1 MAYAAPRVPDH
12 PVVKPSR
19 ELPPHLAAVALGV
32 WEPGEVWE
40 LSITTKASG
49 DRGVRD
55 PKRTA
60 RGVPCRTV
68 NPRPN
73 GTFLLIVD
81 SWSVTDAWTVT
92 PPPTGVNMRTP
103 RLLSPI
109 ALALIA
115 VVGCSSDDDKNAK
128 ATVQI
133 MNDFNNTEMAY
144 QPPWTIC
151 ESSYLG
157 VEFGKLELGETSDAK
172 SVAPG
177 LDYVLMVA
185 AWDDPTCAAEN
196 ALPIASK
203 NEEEV
208 VDGQTRTIAINMAN
222 HQGPCPPNEGVV
234 PIPKAQYN
242 RILELWPDYD
252 FTAYAARTENTQCV
266 PSDAGAAGAGGT
278 GDDAG
283 GSGGAAGAG

>member
-1 MAYAAPRVPDH
+1 MS
-12 PVVKPSR
+12 K
-19 ELPPHLAAVALGV
+19 
-32 WEPGEVWE
+32 
-40 LSITTKASG
+40 
-49 DRGVRD
+49 VR
-55 PKRTA
+55 
-60 RGVPCRTV
+60 
-68 NPRPN
+68 
-73 GTFLLIVD
+73 
-81 SWSVTDAWTVT
+81 
-92 PPPTGVNMRTP
+92 
-103 RLLSPI
+103 LSPL
-109 ALALIA
+109 ALALVAIF
-115 VVGCSSDDDKNAK
+115 GCSNDDDAAE
-128 ATVQI
+128 ATVKLK
-133 MNDFNNTEMAY
+133 NDFNNAEMAY

-151 ESSYLG
+151 ESSYLDT
-157 VEFGKLELGETSDAK
+157 EFGKLGLGKTSKAN
-172 SVAPG
+172 SVTPG

-222 HQGPCPPNEGVV
+222 HQGPCPPEGVA

-252 FTAYAARTENTQCV
+252 FKSYDRRTENTECL
-266 PSDAGAAGAGGT
+266 PDESTGAAGAGGAGDEA